1 MYKISF
7 IVPVYNAAPY
17 LHRCIGSILGQTY
30 QNYEL
35 ILINDGSTDNSLE
48 ICQEYAGKE
57 NLIIITQPNAG
68 VSAARNAGLRM
79 ATGDYYFFVDSDD
92 WIEEQSLEH
101 ISQYLNTNNAD
112 VLRIGCQI
120 VRNGSAMPESLNK
133 TGKIAIGVLMK
144 RKYFCPALWGY
155 LFKASLIRENK
166 IAFIQSLKYSEDSN
180 FIFKCLSISKCIH
193 LLDEQVYNYNVREN
207 SAIRQNFTI
216 EWAES
221 NFVALI
227 DLLKFQPGISTA
239 FQKKA
244 VHYYMEAYFSILFR
258 VGKYNRKHI
267 YNAYLAFCCELN
279 KYLRNSSLLRHPSIV
294 SFEVLKLIY
303 SSVFFSYRLK
313 VRLISLYKLYER
325 KVLK

>member
-7 IVPVYNAAPY
+7 IVPVYNTAPY
-17 LHRCIGSILGQTY
+17 LYRCIGSILGQTY

-48 ICQEYAGKE
+48 ICQEYAGK
-57 NLIIITQPNAG
+57 NNVIIITQPNAG

-101 ISQYLNTNNAD
+101 ISKYLNDNDVD
-112 VLRIGCQI
+112 VLRIGCQV
-120 VRNGSAMPESLNK
+120 VRNGSAMSESLSK
-133 TGKIAIGVLMK
+133 TGKITTDVLMK
-144 RKYFCPALWGY
+144 RNYFCPALWGY
-155 LFKASLIRENK
+155 LFKASLVRENK

-180 FIFKCLSISKCIH
+180 FIFKCLSKSKCIY

-216 EWAES
+216 EWAEA
-221 NFVALI
+221 NLVALI
-227 DLLKFQPGISTA
+227 DLLRFQSGTSTA

-244 VHYYMEAYFSILFR
+244 VHYYMEAYFSMLFR
-258 VGKYNRKHI
+258 VGNYNHKHV
-267 YNAYLAFCCELN
+267 YNNYQTFCCEMN
-279 KYLRNSSLLRHPSIV
+279 TYLRNSSLLRNPSIV

-313 VRLISLYKLYER
+313 VRLASLYKR
-325 KVLK
+325 KVIK